1 MNLTPLLEASWVVQ
15 VHAFAAMAGFVLGLV
30 QLIAPKGTLPH
41 RALGVV
47 WIGIMSIVAG
57 TSIFIYREIEPGE
70 PFWARYSF
78 IHIFTIVTIFG
89 IVSGI
94 LILLRGGPSLKRHAW
109 PFISVF
115 IGGLVIAGGFA
126 FAPGRLMH
134 EVVFGG

>member
-1 MNLTPLLEASWVVQ
+1 MNFTPLLEASWVVQ
-15 VHAFAAMAGFVLGLV
+15 VHAFAAMAGFFLGLIQIV
-30 QLIAPKGTLPH
+30 APKGTLPH
-41 RALGVV
+41 RSLGVV
-47 WIGIMSIVAG
+47 WIGIMTIVAG
-57 TSIFIYREIEPGE
+57 TSIFIYRETEPGE

-89 IVSGI
+89 IISGVQ
-94 LILLRGGPSLKRHAW
+94 ILLRGGPLLKRHAW

-126 FAPGRLMH
+126 FMPGRLMH